1 MTGCKK
7 IDSLNEIKAKVRDV
21 YGRLPEEVEQLF
33 YKRAIDLMVK
43 QCEINDIKENKMNV
57 ELYLGDNFINIKG
70 IGNIL
75 FEALIPYLS
84 IIKISYLNHK
94 FKIVMNKKGNWLIDL
109 ENILKSLV
117 NIINTNKIIETA

>member
-1 MTGCKK
+1 M
-7 IDSLNEIKAKVRDV
+7 II
-21 YGRLPEEVEQLF
+21 
-33 YKRAIDLMVK
+33 VK
-43 QCEINDIKENKMNV
+43 DIKENKLNV

-84 IIKISYLNHK
+84 IIKISYLNHR

-117 NIINTNKIIETA
+117 NIISTNEIIVKA

>member
-1 MTGCKK
+1 
-7 IDSLNEIKAKVRDV
+7 
-21 YGRLPEEVEQLF
+21 
-33 YKRAIDLMVK
+33 MVK
-43 QCEINDIKENKMNV
+43 QCEINDIKENKLNV
-57 ELYLGDNFINIKG
+57 ELYLADNFINIKG

-94 FKIVMNKKGNWLIDL
+94 FKIVMTKKGNWLIDL

-117 NIINTNKIIETA
+117 NIISTNKIIEET

>member
-1 MTGCKK
+1 
-7 IDSLNEIKAKVRDV
+7 
-21 YGRLPEEVEQLF
+21 
-33 YKRAIDLMVK
+33 MVK

-94 FKIVMNKKGNWLIDL
+94 FKIVMSKKGNWLIDL

-117 NIINTNKIIETA
+117 NIIETNKVVTTI

>member
-1 MTGCKK
+1 MFMV
-7 IDSLNEIKAKVRDV
+7 DYLN
-21 YGRLPEEVEQLF
+21 
-33 YKRAIDLMVK
+33 
-43 QCEINDIKENKMNV
+43 IKENKMNV

-94 FKIVMNKKGNWLIDL
+94 FKIVINKKGNWLIDL

-117 NIINTNKIIETA
+117 NIINTNKIIETS